1 MNRTVHKFC
10 AWSGPLCLALMVIGF
25 VVMAGFIP
33 ARPATQSAQ
42 QTAQFLVE
50 NRDMIKWGLI
60 VSMFAAPLLMPFSA
74 SISIHMRRIEGRYP
88 ALAMTELGLGAI
100 FVLEFIYLIFFWQTA
115 TFRTDRAPELV
126 QLLDDMGWIPF
137 VGMTSTVVLQV
148 SVFGVAILLDRRERP
163 VFPRWLGYYN
173 LWVALMFL
181 PGTFNVFYQSG
192 PLSRNGII
200 AWYIPLIVF
209 ATWLVITS
217 FYLSR
222 AVDSMADDEPVRFD
236 GTLPRTPDTATSA
249 EIGPASHG
257 R

>member
-1 MNRTVHKFC
+1 MNRTVHKLC
-10 AWSGPLCLALMVIGF
+10 AWSGTLCLALMVIGF

-33 ARPATQSAQ
+33 ARSPSQSAE
-42 QTAQFLVE
+42 QTAQFLLE

-60 VSMFAAPLLMPFSA
+60 VSMFAAPLLMPLSA

-100 FVLEFIYLIFFWQTA
+100 LVLEFLYLIFFWQAA
-115 TFRTDRAPELV
+115 TFRTDRAPALI

-137 VGMTSTVVLQV
+137 VGLTSTIVLQV
-148 SVFGVAILLDRRERP
+148 TVFGVAILLDGRERP
-163 VFPRWLGYYN
+163 VFPRWLGSYN

-192 PLSRNGII
+192 PLSRIGLI
-200 AWYIPLIVF
+200 AWYIPLMVF
-209 ATWLVITS
+209 ATWLLITS

-222 AVDSMADDEPVRFD
+222 AVDTMADDEPVRFD
-236 GTLPRTPDTATSA
+236 GTVASAPD
-249 EIGPASHG
+249 

>member
-10 AWSGPLCLALMVIGF
+10 AWSGTLCLALLVVGF
-25 VVMAGFIP
+25 ILFAGFIP
-33 ARPATQSAQ
+33 ARPASPSAQ
-42 QTAQFLVE
+42 QTAQFLLE
-50 NRDMIKWGLI
+50 NRDMINWGLI
-60 VSMFAAPLLMPFSA
+60 VAMFAASLLMPFAA
-74 SISIHMRRIEGRYP
+74 SMSIHMRRIEGRYP
-88 ALAMTELGLGAI
+88 ALAMTELGLGAL

-115 TFRTDRAPELV
+115 TFRTDRAPELI

-137 VGMTSTVVLQV
+137 VGLTSTIVLQV
-148 SVFGVAILLDRRERP
+148 TVFGVAILMDRRERP

-217 FYLSR
+217 LYLSR
-222 AVDSMADDEPVRFD
+222 AVDTMADDEPVNVD
-236 GTLPRTPDTATSA
+236 GMVPSAPEQATSV
-249 EIGPASHG
+249 
-257 R
+257 

>member
-1 MNRTVHKFC
+1 M
-10 AWSGPLCLALMVIGF
+10 CLALMVIGF
-25 VVMAGFIP
+25 ILFAGFIP
-33 ARPATQSAQ
+33 ARSASQNAQ
-42 QTAQFLVE
+42 QTAQFLLE

-60 VSMFAAPLLMPFSA
+60 VAMFGAPLLMPFAA

-100 FVLEFIYLIFFWQTA
+100 LVLEFIYLIFFWQTA
-115 TFRTDRAPELV
+115 TYRTDRAPELI

-137 VGMTSTVVLQV
+137 VGLTSTIVLQV
-148 SVFGVAILLDRRERP
+148 MVFGVAILLDRREHP

-192 PLSRNGII
+192 PLSRNGIV
-200 AWYIPLIVF
+200 AWYIPLTTF
-209 ATWLVITS
+209 ATWLLITS

-222 AVDSMADDEPVRFD
+222 AVDTMPDDRPIKFD
-236 GTLPRTPDTATSA
+236 QALA
-249 EIGPASHG
+249 EGSG
-257 R
+257 

>member
-10 AWSGPLCLALMVIGF
+10 AWSGTLCLALMVVGF

-33 ARPATQSAQ
+33 ARPAGESAQ
-42 QTAQFLVE
+42 QTAQFLLE

-60 VSMFAAPLLMPFSA
+60 ISMFGAPLLMPFSA

-115 TFRTDRAPELV
+115 TYRADRAPELI

-137 VGMTSTVVLQV
+137 VGMTSTIVLQV

-181 PGTFNVFYQSG
+181 PGTFNVFYESG
-192 PLSRNGII
+192 PLSRNGIV

-222 AVDSMADDEPVRFD
+222 AVDTMADDEPVNVD
-236 GTLPRTPDTATSA
+236 GTVPSAPEQATSVRHRD
-249 EIGPASHG
+249 G
-257 R
+257 

>member
-1 MNRTVHKFC
+1 
-10 AWSGPLCLALMVIGF
+10 
-25 VVMAGFIP
+25 
-33 ARPATQSAQ
+33 
-42 QTAQFLVE
+42 
-50 NRDMIKWGLI
+50 
-60 VSMFAAPLLMPFSA
+60 
-74 SISIHMRRIEGRYP
+74 
-88 ALAMTELGLGAI
+88 
-100 FVLEFIYLIFFWQTA
+100 
-115 TFRTDRAPELV
+115 
-126 QLLDDMGWIPF
+126 MGWIPF

-249 EIGPASHG
+249 EISPASHG

>member
-10 AWSGPLCLALMVIGF
+10 AWSGTLCLALMVVGF
-25 VVMAGFIP
+25 ILFAGFIP
-33 ARPATQSAQ
+33 ARSASQSAE
-42 QTAQFLVE
+42 QTAQFLVA

-60 VSMFAAPLLMPFSA
+60 VSMFAAPLLMPFAA
-74 SISIHMRRIEGRYP
+74 SISIHIRRIEGRYP

-115 TFRTDRAPELV
+115 TFRPDRAPELI

-137 VGMTSTVVLQV
+137 VGMTSTIVLQV
-148 SVFGVAILLDRRERP
+148 TVFGVAILLDRRERP

-181 PGTFNVFYQSG
+181 PGTFNVFYQDG

-200 AWYIPLIVF
+200 AWYIPLTVF
-209 ATWLVITS
+209 ASWLLITS

-222 AVDSMADDEPVRFD
+222 AVDTMADDEPVSFD
-236 GTLPRTPDTATSA
+236 GTVPRAPDGATSD
-249 EIGPASHG
+249 EISPASHG